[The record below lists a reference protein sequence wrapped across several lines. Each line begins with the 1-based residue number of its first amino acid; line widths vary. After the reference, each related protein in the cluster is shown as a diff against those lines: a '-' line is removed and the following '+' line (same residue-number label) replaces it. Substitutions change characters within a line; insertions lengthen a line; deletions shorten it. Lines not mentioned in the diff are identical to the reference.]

1 MLHDPGVVSIAHRA
15 LGAGACAALM
25 LKLEA
30 MLLDDRLHLD
40 VNVVGQQLVAVAP
53 LVVVGGRA
61 HVYHCARTG
70 ASVFDLSV
78 SGRSLAAS
86 EGPGPLFRKQKQG
99 AAGAI
104 FEDKPPLNKQIS
116 MHFGHQSISATIQP
130 PHQPNPTDPSRRPLD
145 RPTDPHNSTLG
156 APWVP
161 LGTRPDGPWGPG
173 PPSGPLFFCFCFFS
187 LTRSL

>member
-1 MLHDPGVVSIAHRA
+1 M
-15 LGAGACAALM
+15 
-25 LKLEA
+25 
-30 MLLDDRLHLD
+30 
-40 VNVVGQQLVAVAP
+40 GQP
-53 LVVVGGRA
+53 RFGR
-61 HVYHCARTG
+61 RF
-70 ASVFDLSV
+70 FDLSV
-78 SGRSLAAS
+78 CGPSLAALK
-86 EGPGPLFRKQKQG
+86 GPGPLFRKQKQG

-104 FEDKPPLNKQIS
+104 FEDKPPLNKQIP

-173 PPSGPLFFCFCFFS
+173 PPSGPLFFVFVFS
-187 LTRSL
+187 HSLAATDTPGRPQTERSKNLRPAAAQARTAAGPKAQGVGHTHGTW